1 MTDIPPAVIRI
12 TLPDGTTSN
21 FTQQFTIGRHSECAV
36 CITDGVVS
44 RRHADVFQEDGQ
56 WWIQDLQ
63 SANGVYVDGRRVDRA
78 VLSGS
83 GQIQLGAGGPTFYFH
98 VELPVPESPEPQP
111 SFQTPSPEHL
121 ASPPPSGDSHDLDHY
136 KDHYF
141 GKTVD
146 QTAGEH
152 TMMVRRAFAEV
163 QKKQRR
169 FYSVIIG
176 CVVVLLLITGAVA
189 LYNHTQVAKQRQ
201 LAADI
206 FYTMRELEIDLV
218 RLNAEAQKR
227 QSREDIQRI
236 EAAKAKK
243 KRLEENYDRY
253 VSALDVYRKGLSP
266 QERLILKMAR
276 TFGECEI
283 NMPDGFVDEVTR
295 YIAMWQSG
303 QRLQNVIRSARQKGY
318 VSKIVN
324 AMETHDLPPQFFYL
338 GVQESNLNH
347 NAVGP
352 PTRFGI
358 AKGMWQF
365 IPQTAEKYG
374 LRTGPL
380 KDEAVVDLLDERHN
394 FAKSTQAAASYLRD
408 IYTTDAQASGL
419 LVMASYNWGERRII
433 KLIQSMPANPR
444 ERNFWE
450 LILKYRPQIPDET
463 YDYVFSIFSAA
474 VIGENPRLFGFDF
487 DNPLGSSS
495 EQGNTTHTIQG
506 PVGLQGNPG

>member
-12 TLPDGTTSN
+12 TLPDGTTSD

-111 SFQTPSPEHL
+111 SFQTPSPEPL

-141 GKTVD
+141 GKTAD

-206 FYTMRELEIDLV
+206 FYTMQELEIDLV

-243 KRLEENYDRY
+243 KTSGGKLRSLCVCVGC
-253 VSALDVYRKGLSP
+253 VSQGTEPPRASHP
-266 QERLILKMAR
+266 QNGA
-276 TFGECEI
+276 
-283 NMPDGFVDEVTR
+283 
-295 YIAMWQSG
+295 
-303 QRLQNVIRSARQKGY
+303 
-318 VSKIVN
+318 
-324 AMETHDLPPQFFYL
+324 H
-338 GVQESNLNH
+338 
-347 NAVGP
+347 
-352 PTRFGI
+352 
-358 AKGMWQF
+358 
-365 IPQTAEKYG
+365 
-374 LRTGPL
+374 LRR
-380 KDEAVVDLLDERHN
+380 V
-394 FAKSTQAAASYLRD
+394 RD
-408 IYTTDAQASGL
+408 
-419 LVMASYNWGERRII
+419 
-433 KLIQSMPANPR
+433 
-444 ERNFWE
+444 
-450 LILKYRPQIPDET
+450 
-463 YDYVFSIFSAA
+463 
-474 VIGENPRLFGFDF
+474 
-487 DNPLGSSS
+487 
-495 EQGNTTHTIQG
+495 
-506 PVGLQGNPG
+506 